1 MPDTNDR
8 LVSEKH
14 GFIATVGT
22 FDGVHTGHR
31 YLLRQ
36 LLECS
41 RRLSLAPLAIVL
53 DPHPLQ
59 VVCPERV
66 PPQLSDFNMRRHMIQ
81 AEGITVSRLSFDEQA
96 RRETSDEFMRR
107 LRDELGV
114 KGLLVGHDN
123 RFGSDRENGFDHYL
137 SAGEKLGIQVYEA
150 KRLPAASSSAVRKL
164 LCAGNIAQGNKL
176 LGYHY
181 GFDGKVGHGQQLG
194 RRLGFPTANITPLDT
209 RRLIPPAGVYATL
222 ISTDEM
228 DFFRPSMTNIGHR
241 PTVTGGDAPLSIET
255 HIFDYQGDLYGRA
268 VSLRF
273 VCRLRDE
280 LHFSSLER
288 LQAQLHHDAGQAR
301 SLLTQTHSIRVQQY

>member
-1 MPDTNDR
+1 MSGSNDTGK
-8 LVSEKH
+8 SGKH

-31 YLLRQ
+31 YLLSQ
-36 LLECS
+36 LLDYS
-41 RRLSLAPLAIVL
+41 RRLGLAPLAVVL

-66 PPQLSDFNMRRHMIQ
+66 PPQLSDFGMRREMIQ
-81 AEGITVSRLSFDEQA
+81 AQGIAVSRLMFDEKA
-96 RRETSDEFMRR
+96 RRETSDEFMLR

-123 RFGSDRENGFDHYL
+123 HFGSDRENGFGHYL
-137 SAGEKLGIQVYEA
+137 RAGERLGIQVYEA
-150 KRLPAASSSAVRKL
+150 KRLPEASSSAVRKL
-164 LCAGNIAQGNKL
+164 LCAGDITGGNKL
-176 LGYHY
+176 LGYPY
-181 GFDGKVGHGQQLG
+181 GFEGEVCHGEQLG
-194 RRLGFPTANITPLDT
+194 RSLGFPTANINPLDA
-209 RRLIPPAGVYATL
+209 RRLIPPGGVYATL
-222 ISTDEM
+222 ISTDETGIL
-228 DFFRPSMTNIGHR
+228 RPSMTNIGHR

-255 HIFDYQGDLYGRA
+255 HIFGYKGNLYGRT

-288 LQAQLHHDAGQAR
+288 LQAQLHHDAVQAR
-301 SLLTQTHSIRVQQY
+301 NLLAKTHYEVQQS